1 MCPESRRQGGSCKA
15 AVRVFG
21 GSIQQEGDC
30 CNTRDEARKQ
40 SQQSAGLSGAEDP
53 WGEVR

>member
-30 CNTRDEARKQ
+30 CNTRDEGRKQ